1 MSKQKSKMER
11 ARMERESK
19 LTTMS
24 LKRLASL
31 FGREAPIVAESVAV
45 REKFDGIGNRMKI
58 NDRVTREGRERE
70 REREKGG
77 VL

>member
-1 MSKQKSKMER
+1 MES
-11 ARMERESK
+11 ESR

-31 FGREAPIVAESVAV
+31 LGREAPIVAESGSE
-45 REKFDGIGNRMKI
+45 REKLDGIGNRMKI
-58 NDRVTREGRERE
+58 NDRVTREEG